1 MTDSG
6 ERSYAYAKAS
16 GIIAKSF
23 VGNRARNL
31 EKAGRLS
38 ELDRLVFS
46 AGAKNL
52 PEKELLRDLEKRI
65 INREVNSIISIVKC
79 FSHPPEFF
87 KLLIRSYEYSDLL
100 SAIIAA
106 KEKERKAPAHVDL
119 GFFQTVRFEAWPD
132 IPKMI
137 EGTAFDFLLEK
148 LGKISADRG
157 SIPEKPGL
165 SEKQSFSEKQ
175 NFAFQSL
182 LDQHYYTALWKA
194 LFLLPEGDR
203 QTAEKILS
211 DEISLKNASWALR
224 LRVFYQL
231 PDKTIKQYL
240 VDIPEERHGPSARY
254 LRVWR
259 HEPDWEKKS
268 REVTASLVH
277 EAIVSL
283 DYQLDDYS
291 DWSSWRWKDFLN
303 PQVEGR
309 HWQAD
314 PRFFQNAAS
323 RYLYNLARHNF
334 RFNPS
339 SLDTIFCFI
348 KLKQFEEDILTS
360 SVEGLGIGMSVRDT
374 LSMLGVE

>member
-1 MTDSG
+1 MTDFG

-23 VGNRARNL
+23 VGKRVRDL
-31 EKAGRLS
+31 ERAGRLS

-65 INREVNSIISIVKC
+65 ISREVNSIVSIARS

-87 KLLIRSYEYSDLL
+87 KLLIRSYEYADLL
-100 SAIIAA
+100 SAINAA
-106 KEKERKAPAHVDL
+106 KEKEVKAPAHVDL
-119 GFFQTVRFEAWPD
+119 GLFQTVNFEAWPD

-137 EGTAFDFLLEK
+137 EGTAFKFLLEK
-148 LGKISADRG
+148 LGKLNADKSG
-157 SIPEKPGL
+157 FSL
-165 SEKQSFSEKQ
+165 QSV
-175 NFAFQSL
+175 

-194 LFLLPEGDR
+194 LFLLPESDR
-203 QTAEKILS
+203 QAAEKILS

-231 PDKTIKQYL
+231 PPKIIKQYL
-240 VDIPEERHGPSARY
+240 VDIPEDKRGPSARY
-254 LRVWR
+254 LRLWR
-259 HEPDWEKKS
+259 HEPDWEKKP
-268 REVTASLVH
+268 REASASLVH

-303 PQVEGR
+303 PQVESR

-334 RFNPS
+334 RLNPS

-360 SVEGLGIGMSVRDT
+360 SVEGLGIGMSIKDT

>member
-6 ERSYAYAKAS
+6 ERSYTYAKAS
-16 GIIAKSF
+16 GIISKSF
-23 VGNRARNL
+23 VGKRILNL
-31 EKAGRLS
+31 EKVSRLS
-38 ELDRLVFS
+38 ELDRLVFPAS
-46 AGAKNL
+46 AKNL

-87 KLLIRSYEYSDLL
+87 KLLIRSYEYADLL
-100 SAIIAA
+100 SAIIASMD
-106 KEKERKAPAHVDL
+106 KERNAPPHVDL
-119 GFFQTVRFEAWPD
+119 GRFQTVNFEAWPD

-137 EGTAFDFLLEK
+137 EGTSFVFLLEK
-148 LGKISADRG
+148 LNKMNMASFT
-157 SIPEKPGL
+157 EKPGSSL
-165 SEKQSFSEKQ
+165 QSV
-175 NFAFQSL
+175 

-194 LFLLPEGDR
+194 LFSLPERDR
-203 QTAEKILS
+203 QVAERILS
-211 DEISLKNASWALR
+211 DEISLKNSSWALR
-224 LRVFYQL
+224 LRTFYQM
-231 PDKTIKQYL
+231 PAKEVKQHL
-240 VDIPEERHGPSARY
+240 VDIPEEKHGPSARY

-259 HEPDWEKKS
+259 HENAWKKKPRVVS
-268 REVTASLVH
+268 ASLVH

-291 DWSSWRWKDFLN
+291 DWSSWRWKEFLN

-334 RFNPS
+334 RFSPS
-339 SLDTIFCFI
+339 SLDNIFCFI

-360 SVEGLGIGMSVRDT
+360 SVEGLGIGMSVKDT

>member
-1 MTDSG
+1 MTDFG

-23 VGNRARNL
+23 VGKRVRDLERAD
-31 EKAGRLS
+31 RLS

-87 KLLIRSYEYSDLL
+87 KLLIRSYEYADLL
-100 SAIIAA
+100 GAINAA
-106 KEKERKAPAHVDL
+106 KDKESKAPAHVDL
-119 GFFQTVRFEAWPD
+119 GLFQTVNFEAWPD

-137 EGTAFDFLLEK
+137 EGTAFNFLLEK
-148 LGKISADRG
+148 LGKANADK
-157 SIPEKPGL
+157 S
-165 SEKQSFSEKQ
+165 SFSEKQ

-194 LFLLPEGDR
+194 LFLLPEIDR
-203 QTAEKILS
+203 QAAEKILS

-231 PDKTIKQYL
+231 PAKAIKQYL
-240 VDIPEERHGPSARY
+240 VDIPEEKHGPSARY

-259 HEPDWEKKS
+259 HEPAWERKPRDLS
-268 REVTASLVH
+268 SSLVH
-277 EAIVSL
+277 EAVVSL

-314 PRFFQNAAS
+314 ARFFQNAAS

-334 RFNPS
+334 RTNPS

>member
-1 MTDSG
+1 MIDFG
-6 ERSYAYAKAS
+6 ERSYTYAKAS
-16 GIIAKSF
+16 GIISKSF
-23 VGNRARNL
+23 VGKRVRDL

-38 ELDRLVFS
+38 ELDRLVFPAS
-46 AGAKNL
+46 AKNL

-65 INREVNSIISIVKC
+65 IDREVNSIISIVKC

-87 KLLIRSYEYSDLL
+87 KLLIRGYEYADLL
-100 SAIIAA
+100 SAINASVD
-106 KEKERKAPAHVDL
+106 KERNAPAHVDL
-119 GFFQTVRFEAWPD
+119 GRFQTVHFEAWPD

-137 EGTAFDFLLEK
+137 EGTAFVFLLEK
-148 LGKISADRG
+148 LKKIKNDKG
-157 SIPEKPGL
+157 
-165 SEKQSFSEKQ
+165 SFSEKQ
-175 NFAFQSL
+175 GFSLQSA

-194 LFLLPEGDR
+194 LFSLHENDR
-203 QTAEKILS
+203 QIAERILS

-224 LRVFYQL
+224 LRTFYQM
-231 PDKTIKQYL
+231 PAKEVKQHL
-240 VDIPEERHGPSARY
+240 VDIPEEKHGASARY

-259 HEPDWEKKS
+259 HESALERKPRDVS
-268 REVTASLVH
+268 ASLVH
-277 EAIVSL
+277 EAVVSL

-291 DWSSWRWKDFLN
+291 DWSSWRWKEFLN
-303 PQVEGR
+303 PPVEGR

-334 RFNPS
+334 RFSPS
-339 SLDTIFCFI
+339 SLDSTFCFI

-360 SVEGLGIGMSVRDT
+360 SVEGLGIGMPVKDT

>member
-1 MTDSG
+1 MTDFG
-6 ERSYAYAKAS
+6 ERSYTYAKAS

-23 VGNRARNL
+23 VGKRIRNL
-31 EKAGRLS
+31 EAAGRLS
-38 ELDRLVFS
+38 ELDRLVFHAS
-46 AGAKNL
+46 AKNL

-87 KLLIRSYEYSDLL
+87 KLLIRSYEYADLL
-100 SAIIAA
+100 SAIDASMD
-106 KEKERKAPAHVDL
+106 KERNAPPHVDL
-119 GFFQTVRFEAWPD
+119 GRFQTVHFEAWPD

-137 EGTAFDFLLEK
+137 EGTVFTFLLEILNK
-148 LGKISADRG
+148 MGKTN
-157 SIPEKPGL
+157 
-165 SEKQSFSEKQ
+165 EKQSFSEKQ

-182 LDQHYYTALWKA
+182 LDQHYYSALWKA
-194 LFLLPEGDR
+194 LFLLHEDDR
-203 QTAEKILS
+203 LFAERLLS
-211 DEISLKNASWALR
+211 DEISLKNSSWALR
-224 LRVFYQL
+224 LRTFYHM
-231 PDKTIKQYL
+231 PAREVKRHL
-240 VDIPEERHGPSARY
+240 VDIPEAKHGPSARY
-254 LRVWR
+254 LRTWR
-259 HEPDWEKKS
+259 HENG
-268 REVTASLVH
+268 RERKPKESSSSLVH

-303 PQVEGR
+303 PPVESR

-334 RFNPS
+334 RINPS

-360 SVEGLGIGMSVRDT
+360 SAEGLGIGMPVKET

>member
-6 ERSYAYAKAS
+6 ERSYAYAKAC
-16 GIIAKSF
+16 GIISKSF
-23 VGNRARNL
+23 VGRRVRDL

-38 ELDRLVFS
+38 ELDRLVFPAS
-46 AGAKNL
+46 AKNL

-65 INREVNSIISIVKC
+65 INREVNSIVSIVNC
-79 FSHPPEFF
+79 FAHPPEFF
-87 KLLIRSYEYSDLL
+87 KLLIRSYEYADLL
-100 SAIIAA
+100 SAINAA
-106 KEKERKAPAHVDL
+106 KDKERKAPAHVDL
-119 GFFQTVRFEAWPD
+119 GPFQTVRFEAWPD

-148 LGKISADRG
+148 LGKINADKG
-157 SIPEKPGL
+157 SVSEEPGFSL
-165 SEKQSFSEKQ
+165 QSV
-175 NFAFQSL
+175 

-194 LFLLPEGDR
+194 LFSLPEGDR
-203 QTAEKILS
+203 QAAEKILS
-211 DEISLKNASWALR
+211 DEISLKNSSWALR
-224 LRVFYQL
+224 LRTFYQL
-231 PDKTIKQYL
+231 PAKVIKQHL
-240 VDIPEERHGPSARY
+240 VDIPEEKHGPSARY

-259 HEPDWEKKS
+259 HEPDWEKKPRGAS
-268 REVTASLVH
+268 ASLVH

-303 PQVEGR
+303 PQVESR

-334 RFNPS
+334 RVNPS

-360 SVEGLGIGMSVRDT
+360 SVEGLGIGMSVKDT

>member
-1 MTDSG
+1 MTDFG
-6 ERSYAYAKAS
+6 ERSYTYAKAS

-23 VGNRARNL
+23 VGKRIRNL
-31 EKAGRLS
+31 EEAGRLS
-38 ELDRLVFS
+38 ELDRLVFHAS
-46 AGAKNL
+46 AKNL

-87 KLLIRSYEYSDLL
+87 KLLIRSYEYADLL
-100 SAIIAA
+100 SAIDASMDR
-106 KEKERKAPAHVDL
+106 ERNAPPHVDL
-119 GFFQTVRFEAWPD
+119 GRFQTVHFEAWPD

-137 EGTAFDFLLEK
+137 EGTEFTFLLEK
-148 LGKISADRG
+148 LKKMDN
-157 SIPEKPGL
+157 
-165 SEKQSFSEKQ
+165 EKQSFSL
-175 NFAFQSL
+175 QSA
-182 LDQHYYTALWKA
+182 LDQHYYNALWKA
-194 LFLLPEGDR
+194 LFLLHEDDR
-203 QTAEKILS
+203 HFAERLLS
-211 DEISLKNASWALR
+211 DEISLKNSSWALR
-224 LRVFYQL
+224 LRTFYHM
-231 PDKTIKQYL
+231 PAKDVKRHL

-254 LRVWR
+254 LRTWR
-259 HEPDWEKKS
+259 QGSARDRKPGEAS
-268 REVTASLVH
+268 SSLVH

-291 DWSSWRWKDFLN
+291 DWSSWRWIEFLN
-303 PQVEGR
+303 PPVEGR

-334 RFNPS
+334 RTNPS

-360 SVEGLGIGMSVRDT
+360 SAEGLGIGMPVKET